1 VRQGHVYAAVTTP
14 LAILNESTGQQSE
27 RRTDFERI
35 GAIFRRRWWVVV
47 LCLILGASGALGVS
61 LLQQKQYSA
70 SASLLFRDLGF
81 AQDLFGGAESSVT
94 ADPTREAATNEKLVG
109 LNIISA
115 RTAKH
120 LPGLTAKEVR
130 EMVKVEAQ
138 GEADLVEVTATS
150 SDKAEARRVAN
161 EFARQFISFRTNA
174 DKSSLLRSKRL
185 AEGEF
190 KSLSAGEQ
198 KGVRGR
204 ELSSAA
210 EKLGVLASLQT
221 GNAELV
227 QPAELPTSPSSP
239 KPLRNTILGAVLG
252 LVLGIIGAFILE
264 RLNRRLRDAEEIR
277 DVFELPV
284 LATIPDSKAIA
295 AANDSNGPGDDL
307 PSAETESFR
316 MLRASL
322 PYFNVDGEIRTL
334 LITSHGAGVGKSTV
348 AWNLAR
354 IAATSANAIVIEA
367 DLRNPTLARQ
377 HGVRS
382 TAGLAQ
388 VLTHQVALADAIQ
401 PVSVAGGIL
410 AADGSP
416 ATLDVIVSGSVPPN
430 PAELLESDAMKDV
443 LAQLKDQ
450 YDLVVIDSAPIGVV
464 ADSFPLVRI
473 TDGVLLVARIGKST
487 KESAAD
493 VRDQLRRLEA
503 PVLGVIANG
512 VKTRRGDRY
521 GYGYYGR
528 STSDPSVDRPTIAQ
542 VHGEDPRDT
551 AE

>member
-1 VRQGHVYAAVTTP
+1 VEQGHVYVVVTTP
-14 LAILNESTGQQSE
+14 LAILNESTKQQGE

-47 LCLILGASGALGVS
+47 LCLVLGAGGALGVS

-120 LPGLTAKEVR
+120 LPGLSAKDVR
-130 EMVKVEAQ
+130 EMIKVESQ

-150 SDKAEARRVAN
+150 SDKVEARRVAN

-190 KSLSAGEQ
+190 KSLGAGEQ

-239 KPLRNTILGAVLG
+239 KPLRNTVLGAVLG

-264 RLNRRLRDAEEIR
+264 RLNRRLRDPEEIR

-284 LATIPDSKAIA
+284 LATIPESKAIA
-295 AANDSNGPGDDL
+295 AANSSSGPGEL
-307 PSAETESFR
+307 PFAETESFR

-322 PYFNVDGEIRTL
+322 PYFNVDVDICTL
-334 LITSHGAGVGKSTV
+334 LVTSHGAGVGKSTV

-382 TAGLAQ
+382 SAGLAQ
-388 VLTHQVALADAIQ
+388 VLTHQIPIEEAIQ
-401 PVSVAGGIL
+401 SVPVAGGM
-410 AADGSP
+410 AGADGAP
-416 ATLDVIVSGSVPPN
+416 ATLDVLVSGSAPPN
-430 PAELLESDAMKDV
+430 PAELLESDAMKEV
-443 LAQLKDQ
+443 LSQLRTE

-473 TDGVLLVARIGKST
+473 VDGVLLVARIGHST
-487 KESAAD
+487 KESSGD
-493 VRDQLRRLEA
+493 LREQLRRLEA
-503 PVLGVIANG
+503 PALGVIANG
-512 VKTRRGDRY
+512 VKPRRADKY
-521 GYGYYGR
+521 GYGYYGGPA
-528 STSDPSVDRPTIAQ
+528 SEAQASPAIAQ
-542 VHGEDPRDT
+542 VRGDGPT
-551 AE
+551 AGR